1 MAQPTTEIHILSSVL
16 HYGQALFEGLKVF
29 SRADGSVAMYQPY
42 MGNVERMARGCARLG
57 MPQVDEAIFNGAI
70 ERVVRENLEFVP
82 PYGSGGALY
91 IRPFMYGC
99 GAQLGLGAAPEY
111 KFTVAVNPVGDYY
124 SGGLAALDGLVM
136 TEYDRAAARGT
147 GAVKAG
153 GNYAADVLP
162 SAEAKEA
169 GYPIALY
176 LDSVE
181 HKYVEEFS
189 TSNFIA
195 ISKDGNYVTPA
206 SESILQSVT
215 NMSLRQIAR
224 DLGMGVEER
233 AVEWAEVGAFE
244 EVAACGTAV
253 VLTPIKSLTRADEIV
268 EFGGFEQFQGLYD
281 RVRVRSSKPR
291 PFGRRCALAG
301 EKAFVLVREDGSNA
315 PNQLGSNRQKMGQK
329 GQKNR
334 AAAEPFCCLPGVRPS
349 KRESTRTG
357 TAGQS
362 RSPDRWT
369 VSTHVPPSLS
379 SQHAFRK
386 SIHSCPCTCSCAR
399 ASAALDSAARLRTS
413 LALPRLAAAPP
424 SSRAESRRPTAC
436 PAWLSSLHKPCAAW
450 ASVSASKNVNAR
462 PAPTPATPS
471 C

>member
-1 MAQPTTEIHILSSVL
+1 MGKKRNSGPSE
-16 HYGQALFEGLKVF
+16 
-29 SRADGSVAMYQPY
+29 DGPDVCF
-42 MGNVERMARGCARLG
+42 G
-57 MPQVDEAIFNGAI
+57 
-70 ERVVRENLEFVP
+70 
-82 PYGSGGALY
+82 
-91 IRPFMYGC
+91 
-99 GAQLGLGAAPEY
+99 GLG
-111 KFTVAVNPVGDYY
+111 
-124 SGGLAALDGLVM
+124 
-136 TEYDRAAARGT
+136 RAAARGT

-253 VLTPIKSLTRADEIV
+253 VLTPIKSLTRGDEIV

-281 RVRVRSSKPR
+281 RVRVRSSNR
-291 PFGRRCALAG
+291 DHLARRCALAG
-301 EKAFVLVREDGSNA
+301 RELLCLFAKTVLTRQSPPETGKSWQKKAQGAKHD
-315 PNQLGSNRQKMGQK
+315 P
-329 GQKNR
+329 
-334 AAAEPFCCLPGVRPS
+334 
-349 KRESTRTG
+349 TR
-357 TAGQS
+357 
-362 RSPDRWT
+362 
-369 VSTHVPPSLS
+369 
-379 SQHAFRK
+379 
-386 SIHSCPCTCSCAR
+386 SC
-399 ASAALDSAARLRTS
+399 
-413 LALPRLAAAPP
+413 
-424 SSRAESRRPTAC
+424 
-436 PAWLSSLHKPCAAW
+436 
-450 ASVSASKNVNAR
+450 
-462 PAPTPATPS
+462 
-471 C
+471 

>member
-1 MAQPTTEIHILSSVL
+1 MS
-16 HYGQALFEGLKVF
+16 FVF
-29 SRADGSVAMYQPY
+29 
-42 MGNVERMARGCARLG
+42 L
-57 MPQVDEAIFNGAI
+57 AI
-70 ERVVRENLEFVP
+70 R
-82 PYGSGGALY
+82 
-91 IRPFMYGC
+91 
-99 GAQLGLGAAPEY
+99 
-111 KFTVAVNPVGDYY
+111 
-124 SGGLAALDGLVM
+124 
-136 TEYDRAAARGT
+136 
-147 GAVKAG
+147 
-153 GNYAADVLP
+153 
-162 SAEAKEA
+162 
-169 GYPIALY
+169 
-176 LDSVE
+176 
-181 HKYVEEFS
+181 YVEEFS

-301 EKAFVLVREDGSNA
+301 ERAFVLVREDG
-315 PNQLGSNRQKMGQK
+315 QKKAQK
-329 GQKNR
+329 LAKNDPTR

-379 SQHAFRK
+379 SQH
-386 SIHSCPCTCSCAR
+386 
-399 ASAALDSAARLRTS
+399 
-413 LALPRLAAAPP
+413 
-424 SSRAESRRPTAC
+424 
-436 PAWLSSLHKPCAAW
+436 
-450 ASVSASKNVNAR
+450 
-462 PAPTPATPS
+462 
-471 C
+471 